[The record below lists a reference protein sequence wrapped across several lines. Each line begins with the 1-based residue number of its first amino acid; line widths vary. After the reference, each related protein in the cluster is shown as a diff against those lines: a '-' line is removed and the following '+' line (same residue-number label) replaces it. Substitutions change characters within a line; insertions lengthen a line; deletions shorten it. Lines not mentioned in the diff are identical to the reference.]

1 MPGRMLLRIYSI
13 VLWGLVGLIVLL
25 WLPML
30 AVLYVLTVPFDPGR
44 YAVGRW
50 FRVAAMMCVKVNPIW
65 RFRWS
70 GRPPADP
77 RRPYVVVSNHESF
90 TDILLISHLPWE
102 MKWLSK
108 HALFRIPVMGWE
120 MRLAGDIEVHRG
132 RTESRVGAVKG
143 IRDRLAKRVSVMIFP
158 EGTRSRTDDLLP
170 FQDGAFRVAVETG
183 TPILPLALAGTRSAL
198 AKGSFMMAPARA
210 EVRVLEPIEVAGL
223 SAADVP
229 ALRDR
234 VRALIDEARRDIR
247 RGLEGRATASA
258 ATPVERHEASPP
270 GFGS

>member
-1 MPGRMLLRIYSI
+1 MLLRIYSV
-13 VLWGLVGLIVLL
+13 VLWAMVGLIVLV

-65 RFRWS
+65 RFRWT

-77 RRPYVVVSNHESF
+77 RQPYVVVSNHESF
-90 TDILLISHLPWE
+90 TDILLISHLPWD

-108 HALFRIPVMGWE
+108 DALFRIPVMGWE
-120 MRLAGDIEVHRG
+120 MRMAGDIEVRRG
-132 RTESRVGAVKG
+132 RNESRVAAVKG

-158 EGTRSRTDDLLP
+158 EGTRSRTDELLP

-183 TPILPLALAGTRSAL
+183 SPILPLALAGTRSAL
-198 AKGSFMMAPARA
+198 AKGAFLMAPARA
-210 EVRVLEPIEVAGL
+210 EVRVLEPIETKGL
-223 SAADVP
+223 NVSDVP

-234 VRALIDEARRDIR
+234 VRALIDAARRQIR
-247 RGLEGRATASA
+247 RDLRIQPTAPSA
-258 ATPVERHEASPP
+258 APESREASPP
-270 GFGS
+270 GLAS

>member
-1 MPGRMLLRIYSI
+1 MLLRIYSVI
-13 VLWGLVGLIVLL
+13 LWAMVGLIVLV

-30 AVLYVLTVPFDPGR
+30 AVLCVLTVPFDPGR

-65 RFRWS
+65 RFRWT

-90 TDILLISHLPWE
+90 TDILLISHLPWD

-108 HALFRIPVMGWE
+108 DSLFRIPVMGWE
-120 MRLAGDIEVHRG
+120 MRMAGDIEVHRG
-132 RTESRVGAVKG
+132 RNESRVAAVKG
-143 IRDRLAKRVSVMIFP
+143 MRDRLAKRVSVMIFP
-158 EGTRSRTDDLLP
+158 EGTRSRTDELLP

-198 AKGSFMMAPARA
+198 AKGSFLMAPARA
-210 EVRVLEPIEVAGL
+210 EVRVLEPIETKGL
-223 SAADVP
+223 TAADVP

-234 VRALIDEARRDIR
+234 VRRTIEEARADIR
-247 RGLEGRATASA
+247 RELGGYR
-258 ATPVERHEASPP
+258 R
-270 GFGS
+270 

>member
-1 MPGRMLLRIYSI
+1 MLRIYS
-13 VLWGLVGLIVLL
+13 VVMWGLVGLIVAL

-30 AVLYVLTVPFDPGR
+30 AVLFVLTVPFDPGR

-108 HALFRIPVMGWE
+108 DSLFRIPVMGWE
-120 MRLAGDIEVHRG
+120 MRMAGDIEVHRG
-132 RTESRVGAVKG
+132 RNESRVAAVKG
-143 IRDRLAKRVSVMIFP
+143 IRDRLARRVSVMIFP
-158 EGTRSRTDDLLP
+158 EGTRSRGEELLP

-198 AKGSFMMAPARA
+198 GKGSFLMGAARA
-210 EVRVLEPIEVAGL
+210 EVRVLEPIETKGL
-223 SAADVP
+223 SAGDVP

-234 VRALIDEARRDIR
+234 VRALNDDARRQIRRDLEARR
-247 RGLEGRATASA
+247 
-258 ATPVERHEASPP
+258 
-270 GFGS
+270 

>member
-1 MPGRMLLRIYSI
+1 MLRIYSV
-13 VLWGLVGLIVLL
+13 VLWAMVGLIVLV

-30 AVLYVLTVPFDPGR
+30 ALLYLVTVPFDPGR

-65 RFRWS
+65 RFRWR
-70 GRPPADP
+70 GRKPADP

-108 HALFRIPVMGWE
+108 DALFRIPVMGWE
-120 MRLAGDIEVHRG
+120 MRMAGDIEVRRG
-132 RTESRVGAVKG
+132 RSESRVAAVKG
-143 IRDRLAKRVSVMIFP
+143 IRDRLSKRVSVMIFP
-158 EGTRSRTDDLLP
+158 EGTRSRTDELLP

-183 TPILPLALAGTRSAL
+183 TPILPLALAGTRGAL
-198 AKGSFMMAPARA
+198 AKGSFLMAPARA
-210 EVRVLEPIEVAGL
+210 EVRVLEPIETKGLTAG
-223 SAADVP
+223 DVP

-234 VRALIDEARRDIR
+234 VRALIAEARHDIR
-247 RGLEGRATASA
+247 RELGLGDLGRT
-258 ATPVERHEASPP
+258 ERRA
-270 GFGS
+270 